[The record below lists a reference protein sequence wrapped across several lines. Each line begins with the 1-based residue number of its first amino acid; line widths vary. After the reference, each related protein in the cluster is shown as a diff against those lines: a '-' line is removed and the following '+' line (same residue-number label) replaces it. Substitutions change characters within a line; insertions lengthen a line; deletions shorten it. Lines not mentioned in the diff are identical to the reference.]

1 MKVLLAALMLV
12 SFTASAETKEAKEKK
27 AEMVSRALDLRLVAE
42 TAEELFKAE
51 EYKDAC
57 ASVDE
62 LFRGMPAHLTG
73 ILSSMDLFDGKV
85 KKMQSEALV
94 LLRDT
99 HALDNRCKNGED
111 HQYVDAKKARKQMK
125 DAAKKLKRHA
135 NVIEDKST
143 GFSNSYRYDYEF

>member
-1 MKVLLAALMLV
+1 MKVLLAALMLF

-27 AEMVSRALDLRLVAE
+27 VEMVNRAKDLRSVAE
-42 TAEELFKAE
+42 NAEELFKAE

-73 ILSSMDLFDGKV
+73 ILSSMDLSDRKV
-85 KKMQSEALV
+85 KRMHREALV

-125 DAAKKLKRHA
+125 DSAKKLKRHA
-135 NVIEDKST
+135 GIIEDKST
-143 GFSNSYRYDYEF
+143 SFSNSYRYDYEF

>member
-1 MKVLLAALMLV
+1 MKVLLAALMLM

-27 AEMVSRALDLRLVAE
+27 AEMVGRAKDLRSVAE

-85 KKMQSEALV
+85 KRMQNEALV

-125 DAAKKLKRHA
+125 EAAKKLKRHA
-135 NVIEDKST
+135 GIIEDKST